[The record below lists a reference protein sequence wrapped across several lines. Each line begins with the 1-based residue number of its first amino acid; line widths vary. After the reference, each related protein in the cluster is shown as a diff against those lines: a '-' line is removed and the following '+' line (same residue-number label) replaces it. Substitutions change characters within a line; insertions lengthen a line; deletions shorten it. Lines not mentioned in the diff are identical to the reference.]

1 MSLVDLQPRV
11 GSLADWDRRW
21 AHDDRY
27 HELAEGTLVLTPSE
41 RIPNLRAA
49 RKFAE
54 RVSSEFLDDSVEV
67 LPQIDVLIHGDP
79 APTVRR
85 PDLAIVQLAADDDR
99 YRVDP
104 SEVLVAVEV
113 LSDSTA
119 AVDQQTKR
127 IEYASVG
134 IPVYVIVDVRTSS
147 DPRLIVHTDPQRG
160 DYRHTV
166 AGKEVVVPVGGAG
179 VNIHVADL
187 TLPRSATT
195 AAARNP

>member
-1 MSLVDLQPRV
+1 VATVGLQPCV
-11 GSLADWDRRW
+11 SSLDDWDRRW

-27 HELAEGTLVLTPSE
+27 HELAKGALVLTPSE

-49 RKFAE
+49 RKLAE
-54 RVSSEFLDDSVEV
+54 LLSRALPDDSVEV

-85 PDLAIVQLAADDDR
+85 PDLAIVRLAADDDR

-104 SEVLVAVEV
+104 SEVLAAVEV

-119 AVDQQTKR
+119 AVDQETKR

-134 IPVYVIVDVRTSS
+134 IPVYVIVDVRAPS
-147 DPRLIVHTDPQRG
+147 DAQITVHTDPQRA
-160 DYRHTV
+160 DYRSIV
-166 AGKEVVVPVGGAG
+166 VGMEAVVPVGAG
-179 VNIHVADL
+179 VRIHVDDL
-187 TLPRSATT
+187 TRQ
-195 AAARNP
+195 R